1 MMKKEPLLFV
11 FLFFIAYLLMAIKTN
26 RRETNKKK
34 WSRPLN
40 STIKLD
46 TIDETSPTKPEPGAA
61 LSAGARPNRI
71 GP

>member
-1 MMKKEPLLFV
+1 MKKEPLLFV

>member
-1 MMKKEPLLFV
+1 MFV